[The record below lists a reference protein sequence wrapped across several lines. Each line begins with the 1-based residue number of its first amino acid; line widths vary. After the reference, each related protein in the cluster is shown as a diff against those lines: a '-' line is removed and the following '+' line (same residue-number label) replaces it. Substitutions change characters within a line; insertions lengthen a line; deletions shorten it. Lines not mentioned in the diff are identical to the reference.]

1 MAKAK
6 EAKEQTGKPQGDLPG
21 MEEREIA
28 DLEAKAHE
36 YLKIRNK
43 RQDLTKREVEL
54 KTDLLGIMKRHKRRD
69 YTRDGIE
76 IHIIVEQEKVQVKIH
91 DEELESE
98 TETE

>member
-6 EAKEQTGKPQGDLPG
+6 EAKELSGKPQGDLPG
-21 MEEREIA
+21 MEDREIA
-28 DLEAKAHE
+28 DLEAKAHD

-43 RQDLTKREVEL
+43 RQDLTRREVEL
-54 KTDLLGIMKRHKRRD
+54 KTDLLAMMHKHKRRD

-76 IHIIVEQEKVQVKIH
+76 IRIIVEQEKVQVKIH
-91 DEELESE
+91 DEESESE